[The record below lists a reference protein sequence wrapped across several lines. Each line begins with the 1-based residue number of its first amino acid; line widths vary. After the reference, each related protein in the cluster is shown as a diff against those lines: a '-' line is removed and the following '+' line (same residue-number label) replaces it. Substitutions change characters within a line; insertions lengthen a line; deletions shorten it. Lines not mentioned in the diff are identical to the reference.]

1 MEDYQLYAQRA
12 RLMTSIHAL
21 RSAAGKSC
29 LVTEYMCTYIYVNV
43 FECSHFYTQ
52 ASRVRLRKTLDGT
65 AWLAHWAARDWRL
78 SRGQKAKRKR
88 ERCKMKRSRK
98 AKRVGTEREAQR
110 KLLRHLWQGRT

>member
-1 MEDYQLYAQRA
+1 MYAQRA

-29 LVTEYMCTYIYVNV
+29 LVTEYMFTCIYVNV
-43 FECSHFYTQ
+43 FEYSHLYAQ